1 MDLTNGSPDPEDFT
15 SSPLGALR
23 DGTLYSIGA
32 AIVMLLLA
40 IAYRFMF
47 LPLYGGFVRVT
58 NAAANTDIDDNPLD
72 DGEVF

>member
-1 MDLTNGSPDPEDFT
+1 MKLNDAPDADDFT
-15 SSPLGALR
+15 SNPLDALR

-47 LPLYGGFVRVT
+47 QPLYGGFVRLT